1 MKNKLNKYTLLL
13 VTALITT
20 ILSTLHLIIGFAKTP
35 IGMVYTWTGHYYL
48 DYFYYLQF
56 IAQGLRGY
64 WLPRQY
70 SATDDPSIYLHLE
83 PYVIIGQI
91 GRIFHLSPASA
102 YWMSVFV
109 LVFILS
115 LTIFLVIREVLI
127 NSFFKL
133 KLVAL
138 LITLT
143 AGPFFILVSD
153 NSGLKIN
160 FFDYWAS
167 YGTFFK
173 RFEPVPHHLLAHI
186 FILFAFLLSYK
197 FISKN
202 DKTVSYSLGIGL
214 VVSFLLIAVLTFY
227 PFHVITA
234 FFAIGM
240 TLLFFLLKKL
250 KEKNY
255 KEAGLLFFYGLIIG
269 GLILLAGVGINRFFF
284 QTVFFQSTKGVE
296 VGWRNFPALRDVML
310 NLGPVVILALFGL
323 VPFFRRINSLGIML
337 TIFVL
342 ISFGLFYSS
351 LDLVLNTHNGRFLS
365 PLSYLLFSAIAVLG
379 IEQLS
384 GIFKG
389 KKRIIAISFMVLL
402 LLLFS
407 LPGNI
412 AAFKEKLNDKN
423 LNSPITYLPKG
434 IIKGFK
440 FLDKQPE
447 KGNVL
452 LTPSQFL
459 GTVIPVYSD
468 RKTYVARHAATPN
481 YLDKNLQA
489 GNFYLG
495 AMTDEEALNFL
506 RKNSLR
512 IVVLTSIEGYDVKT
526 LFKYPFLKEIFRNK
540 DIIIFRVNF

>member
-1 MKNKLNKYTLLL
+1 
-13 VTALITT
+13 
-20 ILSTLHLIIGFAKTP
+20 
-35 IGMVYTWTGHYYL
+35 
-48 DYFYYLQF
+48 
-56 IAQGLRGY
+56 
-64 WLPRQY
+64 
-70 SATDDPSIYLHLE
+70 
-83 PYVIIGQI
+83 
-91 GRIFHLSPASA
+91 
-102 YWMSVFV
+102 
-109 LVFILS
+109 
-115 LTIFLVIREVLI
+115 
-127 NSFFKL
+127 
-133 KLVAL
+133 
-138 LITLT
+138 
-143 AGPFFILVSD
+143 
-153 NSGLKIN
+153 
-160 FFDYWAS
+160 
-167 YGTFFK
+167 
-173 RFEPVPHHLLAHI
+173 
-186 FILFAFLLSYK
+186 
-197 FISKN
+197 
-202 DKTVSYSLGIGL
+202 
-214 VVSFLLIAVLTFY
+214 
-227 PFHVITA
+227 
-234 FFAIGM
+234 
-240 TLLFFLLKKL
+240 
-250 KEKNY
+250 
-255 KEAGLLFFYGLIIG
+255 
-269 GLILLAGVGINRFFF
+269 
-284 QTVFFQSTKGVE
+284 
-296 VGWRNFPALRDVML
+296 ML

-459 GTVIPVYSD
+459 GTVIPVYTD
-468 RKTYVARHAATPN
+468 RKTYVARNAATPN
-481 YLDKNLQA
+481 YLDKNLRT